1 MMHQPL
7 IGWDFTTYLPAAL
20 VPYILLLVFNVF
32 NRVAS
37 LFTRSDSME
46 FEDDFE
52 TQSGAAARGMQLLQV
67 ELENFNAGRP
77 LGLTISTQGVQ
88 SRHSTV
94 QAWLCL
100 QSSERAA
107 TSKAALHTIET
118 FVLYTLDAKNGCQRS
133 ELHAHGAGNVLPGA
147 ARVG

>member
-1 MMHQPL
+1 MRAPDNDHSLQIFYEEFGVLMMHQPL

-20 VPYILLLVFNVF
+20 VPYILLLVFNAF

-52 TQSGAAARGMQLLQV
+52 TQSGAAARGMQLLQM

-77 LGLTISTQGVQ
+77 LGLTISTRG
-88 SRHSTV
+88 S
-94 QAWLCL
+94 
-100 QSSERAA
+100 
-107 TSKAALHTIET
+107 
-118 FVLYTLDAKNGCQRS
+118 
-133 ELHAHGAGNVLPGA
+133 
-147 ARVG
+147 

>member
-1 MMHQPL
+1 MLMMHQPL

-20 VPYILLLVFNVF
+20 VPYILLLVCNAF

-52 TQSGAAARGMQLLQV
+52 TQSGAAARGMQLLQM

-77 LGLTISTQGVQ
+77 LGLTISTQGMP
-88 SRHSTV
+88 
-94 QAWLCL
+94 
-100 QSSERAA
+100 
-107 TSKAALHTIET
+107 
-118 FVLYTLDAKNGCQRS
+118 
-133 ELHAHGAGNVLPGA
+133 GNVPSRKPGGKEVVICNFSILPLGLTDMLVRA
-147 ARVG
+147 MAT

>member
-1 MMHQPL
+1 MLMMHQPL

-20 VPYILLLVFNVF
+20 VPYILLLVFNAF

-52 TQSGAAARGMQLLQV
+52 TQSGAAARGMQLLQM

-77 LGLTISTQGVQ
+77 LGLTISTQGSQEHHTSAYKYCGIPSDECVK
-88 SRHSTV
+88 R
-94 QAWLCL
+94 
-100 QSSERAA
+100 SS
-107 TSKAALHTIET
+107 
-118 FVLYTLDAKNGCQRS
+118 C
-133 ELHAHGAGNVLPGA
+133 
-147 ARVG
+147 